1 MNIYAKLQKARVML
15 QSIDMQKSSLNKF
28 AGFKYFELADFI
40 PHVNKVM
47 DEMGLCGIVSISS
60 EGVATLTIHDSE
72 SPDIITFSSPTA
84 DASVKGATQIQC
96 LGSLLTYMRRY
107 LWMMAMELVEHDAID
122 AVKPA
127 VNDAKQEAT
136 NKSDEYAKMLRN
148 ATNMQELIATWQ
160 VVPKSLHRSLA
171 GVKDEMKAKLQPEQE
186 SA

>member
-1 MNIYAKLQKARVML
+1 
-15 QSIDMQKSSLNKF
+15 
-28 AGFKYFELADFI
+28 
-40 PHVNKVM
+40 
-47 DEMGLCGIVSISS
+47 
-60 EGVATLTIHDSE
+60 
-72 SPDIITFSSPTA
+72 
-84 DASVKGATQIQC
+84 
-96 LGSLLTYMRRY
+96 MRRY

-171 GVKDEMKAKLQPEQE
+171 GVKDEMKAKLQPEQD
-186 SA
+186 AA

>member
-1 MNIYAKLQKARVML
+1 MNIYAKLQKARVIL
-15 QSIDMQKSSLNKF
+15 QSIDMSKSGLNKF
-28 AGFKYFELADFI
+28 AGFKYFELSDFI

-47 DEMGLCGIVSISS
+47 DEMGLCGIVSIS

-96 LGSLLTYMRRY
+96 LGSLHTYMRRY

-127 VNDAKQEAT
+127 VNDAKQDAP